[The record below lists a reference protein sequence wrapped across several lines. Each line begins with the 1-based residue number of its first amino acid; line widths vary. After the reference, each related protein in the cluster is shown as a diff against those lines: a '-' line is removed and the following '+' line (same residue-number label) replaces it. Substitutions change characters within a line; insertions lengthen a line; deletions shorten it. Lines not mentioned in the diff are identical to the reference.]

1 MPVRSG
7 DSMQG
12 AMTSQYDNEFEQR
25 AEIAAR
31 LKALEEAVKRIT
43 PAHGGIG
50 HNRPPTEDDDEGS
63 PQQDTSKPINPAI
76 LNTKQAAD
84 YVGLSPSTLAKL
96 RLSGDGPVFVKM
108 MSRVGYQLPFLDE
121 WLAQRQRTSTSEVI
135 E

>member
-12 AMTSQYDNEFEQR
+12 AMTSHDHEFEQR

-96 RLSGDGPVFVKM
+96 RLSGDGPVFIKM
-108 MSRVGYQLPFLDE
+108 GSRVVYQPLFLDE
-121 WLAQRQRTSTSEVI
+121 FLAQRRRRSTSETAK
-135 E
+135 